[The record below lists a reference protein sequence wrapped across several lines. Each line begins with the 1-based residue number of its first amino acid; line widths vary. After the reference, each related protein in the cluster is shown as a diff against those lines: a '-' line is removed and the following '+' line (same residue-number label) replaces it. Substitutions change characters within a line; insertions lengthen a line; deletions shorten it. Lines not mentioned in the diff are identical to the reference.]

1 MLKEEFEM
9 EDLILYSIG
18 AVALGYFAL
27 TVWKKVTGKGGSCC
41 SSESCNNCECTDK
54 KDDDK

>member
-1 MLKEEFEM
+1 MLKGGVEM
-9 EDLILYSIG
+9 ENLILYAIG
-18 AVALGYFAL
+18 AAALGYFAL

-41 SSESCNNCECTDK
+41 SSENCNECGCTDK